1 VPILLIIIIKCP
13 GHSPTAAKIPES
25 SSMEELHELQRIP
38 ESSSMEELHELQR
51 PTHYWLK
58 LLPVF
63 AFYEF

>member
-1 VPILLIIIIKCP
+1 
-13 GHSPTAAKIPES
+13 
-25 SSMEELHELQRIP
+25 MEELHELQRIP